1 MGQSK
6 FSVVKQPY
14 DATLEENMS
23 MYDKLPYKRNVDM
36 CNASTLALISGNL
49 VKFYRCTYDE
59 PREIDTQD
67 SKFDAIVTAHIRKQE
82 KEILTLKRKF
92 PSIYGALEEDTTE
105 EDGTPE
111 HSEDV
116 PEEQ

>member
-1 MGQSK
+1 MVQSK

-23 MYDKLPYKRNVDM
+23 MYDKLPYKRNIDM

-67 SKFDAIVTAHIRKQE
+67 SKFDAIVSAHIRKYE
-82 KEILTLKRKF
+82 KDILTLKKKF
-92 PSIYGALEEDTTE
+92 PSIYGSLEEDTTE
-105 EDGTPE
+105 EGSEQE
-111 HSEDV
+111 HNADISE
-116 PEEQ
+116 E